1 MLYIPSFADFDYS
14 FILFGAWFQLIGAL
28 ASAAAG
34 AYGASKSDDSH
45 NQVFVPLHQHQ

>member
-1 MLYIPSFADFDYS
+1 VAHLPSFVDFDFS

-34 AYGASKSDDSH
+34 A
-45 NQVFVPLHQHQ
+45 